1 MGEDRGRMK
10 PFEVKDCALLVRM
23 SGLPP
28 AINLRELRER
38 IAACSENVLFH
49 HFCEPLL
56 RPAFDNPD
64 YRNDFAVW
72 VKLYLAD
79 RVLAERLGILDPF
92 SMSSLE
98 ELRAVTL
105 DIIDE
110 RLSEVVAIPS
120 AAPGDEFFFLEATTI
135 VFDTEER
142 ILTPR
147 ELAAAI
153 RGMTNG
159 SIYYHFLEARRR
171 TPGGKDDFT
180 AWLREEEKK
189 NARYIRALESIDF
202 FFHSLSHL
210 KEELIDALA
219 KGERKQ

>member
-1 MGEDRGRMK
+1 MK
-10 PFEVKDCALLVRM
+10 PFEVKDCALLSRM
-23 SGLPP
+23 SGLSP

-38 IAACSENVLFH
+38 IAVCSENVLFH

-56 RPAFDNPD
+56 RPTFDNPD

-72 VKLYLAD
+72 VKLYLSD

-98 ELRAVTL
+98 ELRLVTL

-110 RLSEVVAIPS
+110 RLSELTVIPS
-120 AAPGDEFFFLEATTI
+120 AAPGDDFFFLEATTI
-135 VFDTEER
+135 VFDTGER
-142 ILTPR
+142 IRSPR
-147 ELAAAI
+147 ELSVAI
-153 RGMTNG
+153 QRMTNG

-171 TPGGKDDFT
+171 TPLGKDDFT
-180 AWLREEEKK
+180 AWLKEEEKK
-189 NARYIRALESIDF
+189 NLRYISALESIDF

-210 KEELIDALA
+210 KEELVNALA
-219 KGERKQ
+219 KAERKR

>member
-1 MGEDRGRMK
+1 MI
-10 PFEVKDCALLVRM
+10 PFQVKDCGLLVRM

-49 HFCEPLL
+49 HFCETQL
-56 RPAFDNPD
+56 RPAFDHPD

-72 VKLYLAD
+72 AKWYLSD

-110 RLSEVVAIPS
+110 RLSEVAMIPS
-120 AAPGDEFFFLEATTI
+120 AAQGDEFFFLETTTV
-135 VFDTEER
+135 VFHTEEQV
-142 ILTPR
+142 THPR
-147 ELAAAI
+147 DLAKTI
-153 RGMTNG
+153 KGMTNG
-159 SIYYHFLEARRR
+159 SVYYHFLEARRR
-171 TPGGKDDFT
+171 EPVGTDDFS
-180 AWLREEEKK
+180 AWLKEEEKK
-189 NARYIRALESIDF
+189 NAKYIRALESIDF
-202 FFHSLSHL
+202 YFHSLGNL
-210 KEELIDALA
+210 KEDLVAAL
-219 KGERKQ
+219 RKVDRKR